1 MNKISLAIVLTAAC
15 VLPSCFAALG
25 QQNPADIQAVRKEVR
40 KKETKGRLPA
50 YYGQIVN
57 AAQRQRIYQIQANY
71 DPQIDALLA
80 QIETLTEKRDAE
92 IRAVLSPEQQQ
103 RLDTL
108 IQGAKANRAAKAA
121 QRKRANGN
129 RQ

>member
-1 MNKISLAIVLTAAC
+1 MNKISLTIVLAAC

-25 QQNPADIQAVRKEVR
+25 QQNPADFKAVAKEAR

-57 AAQRQRIYQIQANY
+57 PAQRQRIYQIQANY
-71 DPQIDALLA
+71 DPQIEALLA

-121 QRKRANGN
+121 QRKRANGK